1 MKFLARW
8 CCFAL
13 ALGIASAQDKPAP
26 RQVRFLAVGEMPPFR
41 QEIRDGVRYE
51 LEAEP
56 GTIPPR
62 LIHIP
67 LGKDPVGEEQSLE
80 ATLSLGAITPALKIP
95 GGAGNL
101 TLQTKNADSFIDWH
115 KATLPERGDC
125 LLLIWRDPQKNT
137 WQAARSLAV
146 ADDPTT
152 FPAGSVR
159 LINLLPTTSRFAFAD
174 RTLDVKAGSALILP
188 VPQST
193 TPVQISVLDAEQQ
206 WRVIYQSAISQ
217 NPGERG
223 NVILYKA
230 DGVSPRSPVKVI
242 NLRER
247 APAPPVKKVP

>member
-1 MKFLARW
+1 MNFLTHW

-26 RQVRFLAVGEMPPFR
+26 RQLRFLAVGDMPPFR

-62 LIHIP
+62 QIYIP
-67 LGKDPVGEEQSLE
+67 LGEEKSLE

-95 GGAGNL
+95 RSAGL
-101 TLQTKNADSFIDWH
+101 MTLQTKNGESLIEWH

-125 LLLIWRDPQKNT
+125 LLVLWRDPQKNT
-137 WQAARSLAV
+137 WEAARSLAV
-146 ADDPTT
+146 DDDLTT

-159 LINLLPTTSRFAFAD
+159 LINLLPTTSRFVFAD
-174 RTLDVKAGSALILP
+174 RSHDVKAGSALILP

-193 TPVQISVLDAEQQ
+193 TPVQIAVLDAEQQ
-206 WRVIYQSAISQ
+206 WRVVYQSAISQ

-242 NLRER
+242 TLRER
-247 APAPPVKKVP
+247 APEPPKKTTP